1 MKDKLKV
8 KMVCYKDTPDASI
21 LEKELE
27 GGWAC
32 MKRSWIVLKQTS
44 LRRTR
49 KLSVIWWRWICDA
62 ILATRSTSRILK
74 DLFFSQPT
82 HTKGGRQALN

>member
-1 MKDKLKV
+1 
-8 KMVCYKDTPDASI
+8 MVVEARQGTK
-21 LEKELE
+21 KF
-27 GGWAC
+27 
-32 MKRSWIVLKQTS
+32 LKQTS

-74 DLFFSQPT
+74 DLFFFFFS
-82 HTKGGRQALN
+82 G